1 MMIGRMSS
9 AQMHQGSLNV
19 IFDAQARLQKT
30 QEALAT
36 GKKIN
41 SASDDPVASAQI
53 TAVRAELNRLEVMQ
67 KNVNTAYDE
76 LAMTEAS
83 LSSAEDLISR
93 AREISVQGANSVL
106 GPEDRAI
113 LATEIDAIRDQLFK
127 LANTQSPMGDY
138 IFSGHAT
145 NQPAFVDNAGAYEFQ
160 GDEGER
166 NLNIAAG
173 VTVSVRTPGNQVFG
187 EGETGIFAVLQNLA
201 GGLRADD
208 DEIVQ
213 RSMTR
218 IDDSQQLMLEGI
230 ADLGSKMGLV
240 EDQQLL
246 NEAFNVQLKENLSG
260 LEDIDYAKAISEM
273 NLQMVAL
280 QAAQQTYSQTRDL
293 NLFNYL

>member
-1 MMIGRMSS
+1 MIGRMSS

-19 IFDAQARLQKT
+19 IFDAQARLQRT

-41 SASDDPVASAQI
+41 AASDDPVASAQI
-53 TAVRAELNRLEVMQ
+53 TAVKTELSRLEVMQ

-106 GPEDRAI
+106 GAEDRAI
-113 LATEIDAIRDQLFK
+113 LATEVEAIRDQLFK
-127 LANTQSPMGDY
+127 LANTQSATGDY
-138 IFSGHAT
+138 IFAGHAT
-145 NQPAFVDNAGAYEFQ
+145 SAPAFVDQDGEFEYQ
-160 GDEGER
+160 GDNGQR
-166 NLNIAAG
+166 SINIALG
-173 VTVSVRTPGNQVFG
+173 VTVDVRSTGTEVFG

-201 GGLRADD
+201 GGLRAEDN
-208 DEIVQ
+208 EIIQ

-218 IDDSQQLMLEGI
+218 IDDSQQLMLTGI
-230 ADLGSKMGLV
+230 ADLGSRMGLV

-246 NEAFNVQLKENLSG
+246 NEAFNVQLKESLSG
-260 LEDIDYAKAISEM
+260 LEDIDYAAAISEM

-280 QAAQQTYSQTRDL
+280 QAAQQTYAQTKDL

>member
-1 MMIGRMSS
+1 MIGRMSS

-113 LATEIDAIRDQLFK
+113 LATEIDAIRDQLLK

-138 IFSGHAT
+138 IFAGHAT
-145 NQPAFVDNAGAYEFQ
+145 DSPAFVDNAGNYEFQ
-160 GDEGER
+160 GDEGQR

-246 NEAFNVQLKENLSG
+246 NEAFNVQLQENLSG
-260 LEDIDYAKAISEM
+260 LEDIDYAKAISDM

-280 QAAQQTYSQTRDL
+280 QAAQQTYSQTKDL

>member
-1 MMIGRMSS
+1 MIGRMSS

-113 LATEIDAIRDQLFK
+113 LATEIDAIRDQLLK

-138 IFSGHAT
+138 IFAGHAT
-145 NQPAFVDNAGAYEFQ
+145 DSPAFVDNAGNYEFQ
-160 GDEGER
+160 GDEGQR

-280 QAAQQTYSQTRDL
+280 QAAQQTYTQTKDL

>member
-1 MMIGRMSS
+1 MIGRMSS
-9 AQMHQGSLNV
+9 AQMHQGSLSV

-36 GKKIN
+36 GKKN
-41 SASDDPVASAQI
+41 NEASDDPVASARI
-53 TAVRAELNRLEVMQ
+53 TAVRAELSRLEVMQ
-67 KNVNTAYDE
+67 KNVNTAYNE

-106 GPEDRAI
+106 GPDDRAI
-113 LATEIDAIRDQLFK
+113 LATEVEAIRDQLFK
-127 LANTQSPMGDY
+127 LSNTQSPMGDY
-138 IFSGHAT
+138 IFAGHAT
-145 NQPAFVDNAGAYEFQ
+145 DRPAFLDIDGNYEFQ
-160 GDEGER
+160 GDEGQR

-173 VTVSVRTPGNQVFG
+173 VTIDVRTPGNQVFG

-201 GGLRADD
+201 GGLRGDD
-208 DEIVQ
+208 DEIIQ
-213 RSMTR
+213 QSMTL

-246 NEAFNVQLKENLSG
+246 NEAFNIQLKESLSG

>member
-1 MMIGRMSS
+1 M
-9 AQMHQGSLNV
+9 
-19 IFDAQARLQKT
+19 
-30 QEALAT
+30 
-36 GKKIN
+36 
-41 SASDDPVASAQI
+41 
-53 TAVRAELNRLEVMQ
+53 
-67 KNVNTAYDE
+67 
-76 LAMTEAS
+76 
-83 LSSAEDLISR
+83 
-93 AREISVQGANSVL
+93 
-106 GPEDRAI
+106 
-113 LATEIDAIRDQLFK
+113 
-127 LANTQSPMGDY
+127 
-138 IFSGHAT
+138 
-145 NQPAFVDNAGAYEFQ
+145 
-160 GDEGER
+160 
-166 NLNIAAG
+166 
-173 VTVSVRTPGNQVFG
+173 TVSVRTPGNQVFG

-280 QAAQQTYSQTRDL
+280 QAAQQTYTQTKDL

>member
-1 MMIGRMSS
+1 MIGRMSS
-9 AQMHQGSLNV
+9 AQMHHGSLNV

-36 GKKIN
+36 GKKVN

-53 TAVRAELNRLEVMQ
+53 IAVRAELNRLEVMQ

-83 LSSAEDLISR
+83 LSTAEDLISR
-93 AREISVQGANSVL
+93 AREIAVQGANSVL

-113 LATEIDAIRDQLFK
+113 LATEIEAIRQQLFK
-127 LANTQSPMGDY
+127 LANTQSSMGDY
-138 IFSGHAT
+138 IFAGHAIDR
-145 NQPAFVDNAGAYEFQ
+145 PAFADIDGNFEFQ
-160 GDEGER
+160 GDDGQKV
-166 NLNIAAG
+166 LNIAAG
-173 VTVSVRTPGNQVFG
+173 VTISVRTTGAEVFG
-187 EGETGIFAVLQNLA
+187 EGEAGVFAVLQNLA
-201 GGLRADD
+201 GGLNADD
-208 DEIVQ
+208 DEIIQ
-213 RSMTR
+213 RSISSM
-218 IDDSQQLMLEGI
+218 DDSQQQILEGI
-230 ADLGSKMGLV
+230 ADLGSRMGLV

-246 NEAFNVQLKENLSG
+246 NEAFNVQLQEGLSG

-280 QAAQQTYSQTRDL
+280 QAAQQTYAQTKDL

>member
-1 MMIGRMSS
+1 MIGRMSS

-36 GKKIN
+36 GKKVN
-41 SASDDPVASAQI
+41 EASDDPVASAQI
-53 TAVRAELNRLEVMQ
+53 TAVRAELSRLEVMQ

-76 LAMTEAS
+76 LAMTESA

-113 LATEIDAIRDQLFK
+113 LAAEVEAIRDQLFK
-127 LANTQSPMGDY
+127 LANTQSSMGDY
-138 IFSGHAT
+138 IFAGHAIDR
-145 NQPAFVDNAGAYEFQ
+145 PAFADNDGNYEFQ
-160 GDEGER
+160 GDEGQR
-166 NLNIAAG
+166 VLNIATG
-173 VTVSVRTPGNQVFG
+173 VTVNVRSVGADVFG
-187 EGETGIFAVLQNLA
+187 DGETGIFAVLQNLA

-208 DEIVQ
+208 DEIIQ

-218 IDDSQQLMLEGI
+218 IDDSQQVILEGI
-230 ADLGSKMGLV
+230 ANLGSRMGLV

-246 NEAFNVQLKENLSG
+246 NEAFNVQLKESLSG

-280 QAAQQTYSQTRDL
+280 QGCTTDL
-293 NLFNYL
+293 LSN

>member
-1 MMIGRMSS
+1 MIGRMSS

-113 LATEIDAIRDQLFK
+113 LATEIDAIRDQLLK

-138 IFSGHAT
+138 IFAGHAT
-145 NQPAFVDNAGAYEFQ
+145 DSPAFVDNAGNYEFQ
-160 GDEGER
+160 GDEGQR

-218 IDDSQQLMLEGI
+218 IDESQQLMLEGI

-246 NEAFNVQLKENLSG
+246 NEAFNIQLKENLSG

-280 QAAQQTYSQTRDL
+280 QAAQQTYSQTKDL

>member
-1 MMIGRMSS
+1 MIGRMSS

-19 IFDAQARLQKT
+19 IFDAQARLQRT

-41 SASDDPVASAQI
+41 AASDDPVASAQI
-53 TAVRAELNRLEVMQ
+53 TAVKTELSRLEVMQ

-106 GPEDRAI
+106 GAEDRAI
-113 LATEIDAIRDQLFK
+113 LATEVEAIRDQLFK
-127 LANTQSPMGDY
+127 LANTQSATGDY
-138 IFSGHAT
+138 IFAGHAT
-145 NQPAFVDNAGAYEFQ
+145 SAPAFVDQDGEFEYQ
-160 GDEGER
+160 GDNGQR
-166 NLNIAAG
+166 SINIALG
-173 VTVSVRTPGNQVFG
+173 VTVDVRSTGTEVFG

-201 GGLRADD
+201 GGLRAEDN
-208 DEIVQ
+208 EIIQ

-230 ADLGSKMGLV
+230 ADLGSRMGLA

-246 NEAFNVQLKENLSG
+246 NEAFNVQLRESLSG

-280 QAAQQTYSQTRDL
+280 QAAQQTYAQTKDL

>member
-1 MMIGRMSS
+1 MIGRMSS

-36 GKKIN
+36 GKKVN
-41 SASDDPVASAQI
+41 EASDDPVASAQI
-53 TAVRAELNRLEVMQ
+53 TAVRAELSRLEVMQ

-76 LAMTEAS
+76 LAMTESA

-106 GPEDRAI
+106 GPDDRAI
-113 LATEIDAIRDQLFK
+113 LAAEVEAIRDQLFK
-127 LANTQSPMGDY
+127 LANTQSSMGDY
-138 IFSGHAT
+138 IFAGHAIDR
-145 NQPAFVDNAGAYEFQ
+145 PAFADNDGNYEFQ
-160 GDEGER
+160 GDEGQR
-166 NLNIAAG
+166 VLNIATG
-173 VTVSVRTPGNQVFG
+173 VTVNVRSVGADVFG
-187 EGETGIFAVLQNLA
+187 DGETGIFAVLQNLA

-208 DEIVQ
+208 DEIIQ
-213 RSMTR
+213 RSVTR
-218 IDDSQQLMLEGI
+218 IDDSQQVILEGI
-230 ADLGSKMGLV
+230 ANLGSRMGLV

-246 NEAFNVQLKENLSG
+246 NEAFNVQLKESLSG
-260 LEDIDYAKAISEM
+260 LEDVDYAKAISEM

>member
-1 MMIGRMSS
+1 MIGRMSS

-41 SASDDPVASAQI
+41 EASDDPVASAQI
-53 TAVRAELNRLEVMQ
+53 TAVRAELSRLEVMQ

-83 LSSAEDLISR
+83 LSTSEDLISR
-93 AREISVQGANSVL
+93 AREIAVQGSNSVL

-113 LATEIDAIRDQLFK
+113 LATEIEAIREQLLK

-145 NQPAFVDNAGAYEFQ
+145 DTPAFAEVDDVIEFQ
-160 GDEGER
+160 GDRGER
-166 NLNIAAG
+166 VLNIAAG
-173 VTVSVRTPGNQVFG
+173 VTINVRHSGVAVFG
-187 EGETGIFAVLQNLA
+187 DGDTDTFAVLKDLSDS
-201 GGLRADD
+201 LRADD
-208 DEIVQ
+208 DGGIQESI
-213 RSMTR
+213 TN
-218 IDDSQQLMLEGI
+218 IDISQQRILVAI
-230 ADLGSKMGLV
+230 ADLGSRMGLV

-246 NEAFNVQLKENLSG
+246 NEAFNVQLKESLSG

-280 QAAQQTYSQTRDL
+280 QAAQQTYAQTKDL

>member
-1 MMIGRMSS
+1 MIGRMSS

-41 SASDDPVASAQI
+41 EASDDPVASAQI
-53 TAVRAELNRLEVMQ
+53 TAVRAELSRLEVMQ

-127 LANTQSPMGDY
+127 LANTRSPMGDY
-138 IFSGHAT
+138 IFAGHAT
-145 NQPAFVDNAGAYEFQ
+145 NRPAFVDNLGNYEFQ
-160 GDEGER
+160 GDEGQR
-166 NLNIAAG
+166 NLNIASG
-173 VTVSVRTPGNQVFG
+173 VTVSVRTAGNQVFG
-187 EGETGIFAVLQNLA
+187 EGETGIFAVLQNS
-201 GGLRADD
+201 GSPP
-208 DEIVQ
+208 
-213 RSMTR
+213 RS
-218 IDDSQQLMLEGI
+218 II
-230 ADLGSKMGLV
+230 
-240 EDQQLL
+240 
-246 NEAFNVQLKENLSG
+246 F
-260 LEDIDYAKAISEM
+260 
-273 NLQMVAL
+273 
-280 QAAQQTYSQTRDL
+280 
-293 NLFNYL
+293 

>member
-1 MMIGRMSS
+1 MIGRMSS

-36 GKKIN
+36 GKKVN
-41 SASDDPVASAQI
+41 AASDDPVASAQI
-53 TAVRAELNRLEVMQ
+53 TAVRAELSRLEVMQ

-76 LAMTEAS
+76 LAMTESA

-106 GPEDRAI
+106 GAEDRAI

-127 LANTQSPMGDY
+127 LANTQSPMGEH
-138 IFSGHAT
+138 IFAGHAT
-145 NQPAFVDNAGAYEFQ
+145 DRPAFVDNTGNYEFQ
-160 GDEGER
+160 GDDGQR

-173 VTVSVRTPGNQVFG
+173 VIVSVRTPGNQVFG
-187 EGETGIFAVLQNLA
+187 EGETGVFAVLQNLA

-208 DEIVQ
+208 DEIIQ

-218 IDDSQQLMLEGI
+218 IDDSQQLMLENI

-246 NEAFNVQLKENLSG
+246 NEAFNIQLKESLSG

>member
-1 MMIGRMSS
+1 MIGRMSS

-41 SASDDPVASAQI
+41 EASDDPVASAQI
-53 TAVRAELNRLEVMQ
+53 TAVRAELSRLEVMQ

-127 LANTQSPMGDY
+127 LANTRSPTGDY
-138 IFSGHAT
+138 ILAGHAT
-145 NQPAFVDNAGAYEFQ
+145 NRPAFVDNAGNYEFQ
-160 GDEGER
+160 GDEGQR
-166 NLNIAAG
+166 NLNIASG
-173 VTVSVRTPGNQVFG
+173 VTVSVRTAGNQVFG

-208 DEIVQ
+208 DEIIQ
-213 RSMTR
+213 GSMTT

-280 QAAQQTYSQTRDL
+280 QAAQQTYTQTKDL

>member
-1 MMIGRMSS
+1 M
-9 AQMHQGSLNV
+9 N
-19 IFDAQARLQKT
+19 
-30 QEALAT
+30 E
-36 GKKIN
+36 
-41 SASDDPVASAQI
+41 ASDDPVASAQI
-53 TAVRAELNRLEVMQ
+53 TAVRAELSRLEVMQ

-76 LAMTEAS
+76 LAMTESA

-113 LATEIDAIRDQLFK
+113 LAAEVEAIRDQLFK
-127 LANTQSPMGDY
+127 LANTQSSMGDY
-138 IFSGHAT
+138 IFAGHAIDR
-145 NQPAFVDNAGAYEFQ
+145 PAFADNDGNYEFQ
-160 GDEGER
+160 GDEGQR
-166 NLNIAAG
+166 VLNIATG
-173 VTVSVRTPGNQVFG
+173 VTVNVRSVGADVFG
-187 EGETGIFAVLQNLA
+187 DGETGIFAVLQNLA

-208 DEIVQ
+208 DEIIQ

-218 IDDSQQLMLEGI
+218 IDDSQQVILEGI
-230 ADLGSKMGLV
+230 ANLGSRMGLV

-246 NEAFNVQLKENLSG
+246 NEAFNVQLKESLSG

>member
-1 MMIGRMSS
+1 MIGRMSS

-41 SASDDPVASAQI
+41 EASDDPVASAQI
-53 TAVRAELNRLEVMQ
+53 TAVRAELSRLEVMQ

-93 AREISVQGANSVL
+93 AREIAVQGSNSVL

-113 LATEIDAIRDQLFK
+113 LATEIEAIGDQLLK

-138 IFSGHAT
+138 IFAGHAT
-145 NQPAFVDNAGAYEFQ
+145 DRPAFIDNAGNYEFQ
-160 GDEGER
+160 GDNGQR
-166 NLNIAAG
+166 TLNIAAG
-173 VTVSVRTPGNQVFG
+173 VTVNVRTTGTDVFG
-187 EGETGIFAVLQNLA
+187 EGETGIFSVLQNLA

-208 DEIVQ
+208 DEIIQ

-230 ADLGSKMGLV
+230 AELGSRMGLV

-280 QAAQQTYSQTRDL
+280 QAAQQTYSQTKDL

>member
-1 MMIGRMSS
+1 MIGRMSS

-36 GKKIN
+36 GKKLN
-41 SASDDPVASAQI
+41 APSDDPVASAQI
-53 TAVRAELNRLEVMQ
+53 TAIQAELSRLEVMQ

-83 LSSAEDLISR
+83 LSTSEDLISR
-93 AREISVQGANSVL
+93 AREIAVQGSNSVL

-113 LATEIDAIRDQLFK
+113 LATEIEAIREQLLK
-127 LANTQSPMGDY
+127 LANTQSPTGDY
-138 IFSGHAT
+138 IFAGHAT
-145 NQPAFVDNAGAYEFQ
+145 DTPAFAEVDGVIEFQ
-160 GDEGER
+160 GDRGER
-166 NLNIAAG
+166 VLNIAAG
-173 VTVSVRTPGNQVFG
+173 VTINVRHSGIAVFG
-187 EGETGIFAVLQNLA
+187 DGDTDAFAVLKDLSDS
-201 GGLRADD
+201 LRADD
-208 DEIVQ
+208 DVGIQ
-213 RSMTR
+213 QSITQ
-218 IDDSQQLMLEGI
+218 IDISQQRMLEGI
-230 ADLGSKMGLV
+230 ADLGSRMGLV

-246 NEAFNVQLKENLSG
+246 NEAFNVQLKESLSG

-280 QAAQQTYSQTRDL
+280 QAAQQTYSQTKDL

>member
-1 MMIGRMSS
+1 MIGRMSS

-41 SASDDPVASAQI
+41 AASDDPVASAQI
-53 TAVRAELNRLEVMQ
+53 TAVREELSRLEVMQ

-76 LAMTEAS
+76 LAMAESA

-113 LATEIDAIRDQLFK
+113 LATEIDAIRDQLLK

-138 IFSGHAT
+138 IFAGHAT
-145 NQPAFVDNAGAYEFQ
+145 NLPAFIDNLGNYEFQ
-160 GDEGER
+160 GDDGQR

-173 VTVSVRTPGNQVFG
+173 VMVSIRTSGQQVFG

-208 DEIVQ
+208 DEIIQ
-213 RSMTR
+213 RSMTE
-218 IDDSQQLMLEGI
+218 IDASQQLMLEGI

-246 NEAFNVQLKENLSG
+246 NEAFNIQLKESLSG

>member
-1 MMIGRMSS
+1 MIGRMSS

-36 GKKIN
+36 GKKVN
-41 SASDDPVASAQI
+41 EASDDPVASAQI
-53 TAVRAELNRLEVMQ
+53 TAVRAELSRLEVMQ
-67 KNVNTAYDE
+67 KNVNSAYDE
-76 LAMTEAS
+76 LAMTESA

-113 LATEIDAIRDQLFK
+113 LAAEVEAIRDQLFK
-127 LANTQSPMGDY
+127 LANTQSSMGDY
-138 IFSGHAT
+138 IFAGHAIDR
-145 NQPAFVDNAGAYEFQ
+145 PAFANNDGNYEFQ
-160 GDEGER
+160 GDEGQR
-166 NLNIAAG
+166 VLNIATG
-173 VTVSVRTPGNQVFG
+173 VTVNVRSVGTDVFG

-208 DEIVQ
+208 DEIIQ

-218 IDDSQQLMLEGI
+218 IDDSQQVMLEGI
-230 ADLGSKMGLV
+230 ANLGSRMGLV

-246 NEAFNVQLKENLSG
+246 NEAFNVQLKESLSG
-260 LEDIDYAKAISEM
+260 LEDIDYAKAISDM

>member
-1 MMIGRMSS
+1 MIGRMSS

-127 LANTQSPMGDY
+127 LANTQSPMGEY
-138 IFSGHAT
+138 IFAGHAT
-145 NQPAFVDNAGAYEFQ
+145 DRPAFVDNAGNYEFQ
-160 GDEGER
+160 GDEGQR

-187 EGETGIFAVLQNLA
+187 EGETGIFAGLQNLA

-218 IDDSQQLMLEGI
+218 IDESQQLMLEGI
-230 ADLGSKMGLV
+230 ADWP
-240 EDQQLL
+240 
-246 NEAFNVQLKENLSG
+246 
-260 LEDIDYAKAISEM
+260 
-273 NLQMVAL
+273 
-280 QAAQQTYSQTRDL
+280 T
-293 NLFNYL
+293 

>member
-1 MMIGRMSS
+1 MIGRMSS
-9 AQMHQGSLNV
+9 AQMHQGGLNV

-36 GKKIN
+36 GKRIN

-67 KNVNTAYDE
+67 KNVNTAYNE

-113 LATEIDAIRDQLFK
+113 LATEIDAIRDQLLK

-138 IFSGHAT
+138 IFAGHAT
-145 NQPAFVDNAGAYEFQ
+145 NRPAFIDNAGNYEFQ
-160 GDEGER
+160 GDEGQR

-173 VTVSVRTPGNQVFG
+173 VSVSVRTSGNQVFG
-187 EGETGIFAVLQNLA
+187 EGDTGIFAVLQNLA

-208 DEIVQ
+208 DEIIQ
-213 RSMTR
+213 RSITR
-218 IDDSQQLMLEGI
+218 IDASQQLILEGI

-260 LEDIDYAKAISEM
+260 LEDLDYAKAISEM

-280 QAAQQTYSQTRDL
+280 QAAQQTYSQTKDL

>member
-1 MMIGRMSS
+1 MIGRMSS

-36 GKKIN
+36 GKKVN
-41 SASDDPVASAQI
+41 AASDDPVASAQI
-53 TAVRAELNRLEVMQ
+53 TAVRAELSRLEVMQ

-76 LAMTEAS
+76 LAMTESA

-106 GPEDRAI
+106 GAEDRAI

-127 LANTQSPMGDY
+127 LANTQSPMGEH
-138 IFSGHAT
+138 IFAGHAT
-145 NQPAFVDNAGAYEFQ
+145 DRPAFVDNTGNYEFQ
-160 GDEGER
+160 GDDGQR

-173 VTVSVRTPGNQVFG
+173 VIVSVRTPGNQVFG
-187 EGETGIFAVLQNLA
+187 EGETGVFAVLQNLA

-208 DEIVQ
+208 DEIIQ

-218 IDDSQQLMLEGI
+218 IDDSQQLMLESI

-246 NEAFNVQLKENLSG
+246 NEAFNIQLKESLSG

>member
-1 MMIGRMSS
+1 MIGRMSS

-36 GKKIN
+36 GKKVN
-41 SASDDPVASAQI
+41 AASDDPVASAQI
-53 TAVRAELNRLEVMQ
+53 NAVRAELSRLEVMQ

-76 LAMTEAS
+76 LAMTESA

-127 LANTQSPMGDY
+127 LANTQSPTGEY
-138 IFSGHAT
+138 IFAGHAT
-145 NQPAFVDNAGAYEFQ
+145 NRPAFFDNAGNYEFQ
-160 GDEGER
+160 GDEGQR

-173 VTVSVRTPGNQVFG
+173 VTVSVRTSGNRVFG

-208 DEIVQ
+208 DEIIQ

-230 ADLGSKMGLV
+230 ADLGSRMGLV

-246 NEAFNVQLKENLSG
+246 NEAFNIQLKEGLSG

-280 QAAQQTYSQTRDL
+280 QAAQQTYSQTKDL

>member
-1 MMIGRMSS
+1 MIGRMSS

-53 TAVRAELNRLEVMQ
+53 TAVRTELNRLEVMQ

-113 LATEIDAIRDQLFK
+113 LATEIDAIRNQLFK
-127 LANTQSPMGDY
+127 LSNTQSPMGDY
-138 IFSGHAT
+138 IFAGHAT
-145 NQPAFVDNAGAYEFQ
+145 NQPAFVDNAGNYEFQ
-160 GDEGER
+160 GDGGQR
-166 NLNIAAG
+166 TLNIAAG
-173 VTVSVRTPGNQVFG
+173 VTVSVRTSGNQVFG

-201 GGLRADD
+201 GGLRAED
-208 DEIVQ
+208 DEIIQ
-213 RSMTR
+213 RSITR
-218 IDDSQQLMLEGI
+218 IDDSQQLMLQGI
-230 ADLGSKMGLV
+230 ADLGSRMGLV

-246 NEAFNVQLKENLSG
+246 NEAFNVQLKESLSG
-260 LEDIDYAKAISEM
+260 LEDVDYAKAISDM

-280 QAAQQTYSQTRDL
+280 QAAQQTYAQTKDL

>member
-1 MMIGRMSS
+1 MIGRMSS

-83 LSSAEDLISR
+83 LASAEDLISR
-93 AREISVQGANSVL
+93 AREISVQGASSVL

-127 LANTQSPMGDY
+127 LANTQSPMGEY
-138 IFSGHAT
+138 IFAGHAT
-145 NQPAFVDNAGAYEFQ
+145 DRPAFVDNAGNYEFQ
-160 GDEGER
+160 GDEGQR

-280 QAAQQTYSQTRDL
+280 QAAQQTYTQTKDL

>member
-1 MMIGRMSS
+1 MIGRMSS

-36 GKKIN
+36 GKKVN
-41 SASDDPVASAQI
+41 EASDDPVASAQI
-53 TAVRAELNRLEVMQ
+53 TAVRAELSRLEVMQ

-76 LAMTEAS
+76 LAMTESA

-113 LATEIDAIRDQLFK
+113 LAAEVEAIRDQLFK
-127 LANTQSPMGDY
+127 LANTQSSMGDY
-138 IFSGHAT
+138 IFAGHAIDR
-145 NQPAFVDNAGAYEFQ
+145 PAFADNDGNYEFQ
-160 GDEGER
+160 GDEGQR
-166 NLNIAAG
+166 VLNIATG
-173 VTVSVRTPGNQVFG
+173 VTVNVRSVGADVIG
-187 EGETGIFAVLQNLA
+187 DGETGIFAVLQNLA

-208 DEIVQ
+208 DEIIQ

-218 IDDSQQLMLEGI
+218 IDDSQQVILEGI
-230 ADLGSKMGLV
+230 ANLGSRMGLV

-246 NEAFNVQLKENLSG
+246 NEAFNVQLKESLSG